1 MNYKKIEINYIS
13 IDEVEKQYIDK
24 SLLYNSL
31 GIKLNHNFAI
41 CQIIYPR
48 SIKKSNSKFVLVES
62 ENYDQRRCN
71 ILNYLIENIVIKNR
85 QLGLKPATT
94 MRRIKEVKYFIEYA
108 DNANLNFINDINQA
122 RKAFLRYTKYLQ
134 SSIQQSKYTQRTAS
148 KLQKEA
154 LKLLSNL
161 FSVKPIEIKQST
173 MLVHS
178 GNETRTTKAMNESDI
193 QFCFNFYHD
202 LFESIYDFII
212 NNATYPYKA
221 IITNTNYWFLPYTK
235 GFIANELKVMKNS
248 AFDCHTGKV
257 LTYEDLYYEPYL
269 NINKRKRDTY
279 KKAIRVFNQ
288 YLQNANNNQFSS
300 ERLAI
305 AQLGVQTYYIL
316 FLFTTGMNDSTA
328 STLKWNENYI
338 VQKEMKDFKN
348 IKYRAGDKI
357 VKFQIASKFLNL
369 FKKFLEIR
377 SYLLLHNF
385 KSDYLFFQGYGES
398 TYSST
403 TAKSGNL
410 SSSINNRISKIF
422 NTEKLKFLTSRTIR
436 LYKTKYLI
444 RHHGIIQ
451 AANTAQV
458 SVVTLLKHY
467 TGENEET
474 SAEQMTKYY
483 NNLNKSALIHSSND
497 KEITAGHCSSF
508 GNPDSDI
515 KLKSINIDCEKS
527 EGCLFCKHFRC
538 HADSDDVR
546 KLLSLLYII
555 EETKNKA
562 DSIEHFNSIYLVVID
577 RINYLL
583 EEISKHQ
590 KDLVEKIR
598 EEVFEHEIL
607 SYYWEKRLEML
618 IEIGVL

>member
-24 SLLYNSL
+24 SLLYDSL
-31 GIKLNHNFAI
+31 GIKLNRNFAI
-41 CQIIYPR
+41 CQILYPR

-122 RKAFLRYTKYLQ
+122 IKAFLRYTKYLQ
-134 SSIQQSKYTQRTAS
+134 SSIQQSKYAQRTAS
-148 KLQKEA
+148 RLQKEA
-154 LKLLSNL
+154 IKLLSHL
-161 FSVKPIEIKQST
+161 FCVEPIEIKQST
-173 MLVHS
+173 TLIHS
-178 GNETRTTKAMNESDI
+178 GNETRTTVAMNESDI

-202 LFESIYDFII
+202 LFESIYGFII
-212 NNATYPYKA
+212 NNANYPYKVKIA
-221 IITNTNYWFLPYTK
+221 NTNYWFLPYTK
-235 GFIANELKVMKNS
+235 GLIANESKAMKNS
-248 AFDCHTGKV
+248 AFNCQTGKV
-257 LTYEDLYYEPYL
+257 LAYEDLYHEPYL
-269 NINKRKRDTY
+269 NIDKQKRDGY
-279 KKAIRVFNQ
+279 KRAIRLFNQ
-288 YLQNANNNQFSS
+288 YLKNANSNSFTD

-305 AQLGVQTYYIL
+305 AQIGVQAYYIL

-328 STLKWNENYI
+328 STLKWNEDYT
-338 VQKEMKDFKN
+338 VQKEMQDFKN
-348 IKYRAGDKI
+348 IKYRAGNKI
-357 VKFQIASKFLNL
+357 VEFQIASKFLKL
-369 FKKFLEIR
+369 FKNFLDLR
-377 SYLLLHNF
+377 KYLLLNNF
-385 KSDYLFFQGYGES
+385 KSDYLFFQGYGENS
-398 TYSST
+398 YIST

-444 RHHGIIQ
+444 KHHGVIQ

-483 NNLNKSALIHSSND
+483 DDLNKSVLMHSPND
-497 KEITAGHCSSF
+497 KAITAGHCSSF
-508 GNPDSDI
+508 TNPDSDM

>member
-1 MNYKKIEINYIS
+1 MNYKKIEIKYFN

-24 SLLYNSL
+24 SLLYDSL
-31 GIKLNHNFAI
+31 GIKLNRDFAI
-41 CQIIYPR
+41 CQILYPR

-71 ILNYLIENIVIKNR
+71 ILNYLIENILIKNR

-94 MRRIKEVKYFIEYA
+94 IRRIKEVKYFIEYA
-108 DNANLNFINDINQA
+108 DNANLNFIDNINQA
-122 RKAFLRYTKYLQ
+122 RKSFLRYTKYLQ
-134 SSIQQSKYTQRTAS
+134 SSIQKSQYAQRTAS
-148 KLQKEA
+148 RLQKEA
-154 LKLLSNL
+154 LKLLSYL
-161 FSVKPIEIKQST
+161 FSVEPVEIKQST
-173 MLVHS
+173 TLIHS
-178 GNETRTTKAMNESDI
+178 GNETRTTEAMKESDI

-202 LFESIYDFII
+202 LFKSIYGFII
-212 NNATYPYKA
+212 NNANYPYKA
-221 IITNTNYWFLPYTK
+221 TIVNTNYWFLPYTK
-235 GFIANELKVMKNS
+235 GFIANESKAMKNS
-248 AFDCHTGKV
+248 AFNCHTGKV
-257 LTYEDLYYEPYL
+257 LAYEDLYHEPYL
-269 NINKRKRDTY
+269 DIDKQKRDGY
-279 KKAIRVFNQ
+279 KRAIRLFNQ
-288 YLQNANNNQFSS
+288 YLKNANSNSFTD

-305 AQLGVQTYYIL
+305 AQIGVQAYYIL

-328 STLKWNENYI
+328 STLKWNEDYT
-338 VQKEMKDFKN
+338 VQKEMQDFKN
-348 IKYRAGDKI
+348 IKYRAGNKI
-357 VKFQIASKFLNL
+357 VEFSIASKFLNL
-369 FKKFLEIR
+369 FKNFLDLR
-377 SYLLLHNF
+377 KYLLINNY
-385 KSDYLFFQGYGES
+385 KSDYLFFQGYGENS
-398 TYSST
+398 YIST
-403 TAKSGNL
+403 TSKSGNL

-422 NTEKLKFLTSRTIR
+422 NTEKLKFLTSRRIR

-444 RHHGIIQ
+444 KHHGIIQ
-451 AANTAQV
+451 AATVAQT

-483 NNLNKSALIHSSND
+483 DDLNKSVLIHSPND
-497 KEITAGHCSSF
+497 KAITAGHCSSF
-508 GNPDSDI
+508 GNPDSDM

-562 DSIEHFNSIYLVVID
+562 DSIDHFNSIYLVVIN
-577 RINYLL
+577 RINNLL
-583 EEISKHQ
+583 KEISENQ

-598 EEVFEHEIL
+598 EEVFEYEIL

-618 IEIGVL
+618 LELGVL

>member
-13 IDEVEKQYIDK
+13 VDEVEKQYIDK
-24 SLLYNSL
+24 SLLYDSL
-31 GIKLNHNFAI
+31 GIKLNRNFAI
-41 CQIIYPR
+41 CQILYPR

-62 ENYDQRRCN
+62 KNYDQRRCN
-71 ILNYLIENIVIKNR
+71 ILNYLIENILIKNR

-94 MRRIKEVKYFIEYA
+94 IRRIKEVKYFIEYV
-108 DNANLNFINDINQA
+108 DNANLNFIDNINQA
-122 RKAFLRYTKYLQ
+122 SKSFLRYTKYLQ
-134 SSIQQSKYTQRTAS
+134 SSIQKSQYAQRTAS
-148 KLQKEA
+148 RLQKEA
-154 LKLLSNL
+154 LKLLSHL
-161 FSVKPIEIKQST
+161 FRVEPIEIKQST
-173 MLVHS
+173 TLIHS
-178 GNETRTTKAMNESDI
+178 GNETRTTEAMNESDI

-202 LFESIYDFII
+202 LFKSIYGFII
-212 NNATYPYKA
+212 NNANYPYKA
-221 IITNTNYWFLPYTK
+221 TIVNTNYWFLPYTK
-235 GFIANELKVMKNS
+235 GFIANESKAMKNS
-248 AFDCHTGKV
+248 AFNCHTGKV
-257 LTYEDLYYEPYL
+257 LAYKDLYHEPYL
-269 NINKRKRDTY
+269 DIDKQKRDGY
-279 KKAIRVFNQ
+279 KRAIRLFNQ
-288 YLQNANNNQFSS
+288 YLKNVNSNSFTD

-305 AQLGVQTYYIL
+305 AQIGVQAYYIL

-328 STLKWNENYI
+328 STLKWNEDYTI
-338 VQKEMKDFKN
+338 QKEMQDFKN
-348 IKYRAGDKI
+348 IKYRAGNKI
-357 VKFQIASKFLNL
+357 VEFQIASKFLKL
-369 FKKFLEIR
+369 FKNFLDLR
-377 SYLLLHNF
+377 KYLLLNNF
-385 KSDYLFFQGYGES
+385 KSDYLFFQGYGQNS
-398 TYSST
+398 YIST

-422 NTEKLKFLTSRTIR
+422 NTEKLKFLTSRRIR

-444 RHHGIIQ
+444 KHHGVIQ
-451 AANTAQV
+451 AANIAQT

-483 NNLNKSALIHSSND
+483 DDLNKSVLIHSPND
-497 KEITAGHCSSF
+497 KAITAGHCSSF
-508 GNPDSDI
+508 GNPDSDM

-562 DSIEHFNSIYLVVID
+562 DSIDHFNSIYLVVIN

-583 EEISKHQ
+583 KEISKDQ
-590 KDLVEKIR
+590 KDLVEKIK
-598 EEVFEHEIL
+598 EEVFEYEIL

-618 IEIGVL
+618 LELGVL